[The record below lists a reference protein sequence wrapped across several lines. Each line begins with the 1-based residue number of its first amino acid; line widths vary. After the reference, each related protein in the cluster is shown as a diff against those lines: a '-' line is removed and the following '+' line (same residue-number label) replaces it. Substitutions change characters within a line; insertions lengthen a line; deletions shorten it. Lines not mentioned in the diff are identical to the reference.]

1 MMITLQTV
9 WEAEE
14 QLLQWH
20 RASRLPAPPEY
31 ARHEGSVPLPAR
43 SASLYGYP
51 GLLRARVPRLAL
63 LLEETRR
70 GVALRATRAEATPA
84 PATVSTLALL
94 QAVAWGEITPK
105 AAYHLLSGTVST
117 LALLQAVAGGE
128 VSPRVAN
135 HLLGKQT

>member
-1 MMITLQTV
+1 MMITLQKV

-31 ARHEGSVPLPAR
+31 ARHEVPVPLPAR

-63 LLEETRR
+63 LVAAARR
-70 GVALRATRAEATPA
+70 RVAWRAIRAEATPA